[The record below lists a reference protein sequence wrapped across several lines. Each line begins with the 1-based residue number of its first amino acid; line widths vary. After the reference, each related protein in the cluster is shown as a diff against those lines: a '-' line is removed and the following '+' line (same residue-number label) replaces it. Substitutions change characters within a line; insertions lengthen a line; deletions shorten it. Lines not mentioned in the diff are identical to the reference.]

1 MKSIKIICSLILLF
15 SMQSIV
21 AQYGQGGYGQGG
33 MGQRGMGGGMG
44 QDGMGGGMGGN
55 PNMQNQQRSQPK
67 EPAIEETVKKV
78 MDRFNEQLKLDEL
91 QVIAVSNIITECIKK
106 QNAIL
111 KKEEGGNE
119 EKVNE
124 LKAISEK
131 MDLDILILLNKDQKA
146 KYKLLS
152 EDTKKQKEAY
162 SRRNR

>member
-1 MKSIKIICSLILLF
+1 MKSIKIIGSLILLF

-33 MGQRGMGGGMG
+33 YGQGGMG
-44 QDGMGGGMGGN
+44 QSGYGGN

-78 MDRFNEQLKLDEL
+78 MDRINEQLKLDEL

>member
-1 MKSIKIICSLILLF
+1 MKSIKIIGSLILLF

-33 MGQRGMGGGMG
+33 YGQGGMG
-44 QDGMGGGMGGN
+44 QSGYGGN

-78 MDRFNEQLKLDEL
+78 MDRINEQLKLDEL

-111 KKEEGGNE
+111 KKEDGGNE
-119 EKVNE
+119 EKANE

-146 KYKLLS
+146 K
-152 EDTKKQKEAY
+152 
-162 SRRNR
+162 

>member
-1 MKSIKIICSLILLF
+1 MKSIKIIGILILVF

-33 MGQRGMGGGMG
+33 YGQGGYGQRGYGQGGY
-44 QDGMGGGMGGN
+44 GGS
-55 PNMQNQQRSQPK
+55 PNMQNQQRYQPK

-78 MDRFNEQLKLDEL
+78 MDRLNGQLKLDEL
-91 QVIAVSNIITECIKK
+91 QYIAVSNIITENVKK

-111 KKEEGGNE
+111 KKEGGND

-131 MDLDILILLNKDQKA
+131 MDLDIMILLNKDQKE
-146 KYKLLS
+146 KYKLMS
-152 EDTKKQKEAY
+152 EDSKKQQEAY

>member
-15 SMQSIV
+15 SIQSLV

-131 MDLDILILLNKDQKA
+131 MDLDILILLNKNQKA

>member
-1 MKSIKIICSLILLF
+1 MKSIKIIGSLILLF

-33 MGQRGMGGGMG
+33 YGQGGYGQGGMG
-44 QDGMGGGMGGN
+44 QSGYGGN

-111 KKEEGGNE
+111 KKEDGGNE
-119 EKVNE
+119 EKANE
-124 LKAISEK
+124 LKAITEK

-146 KYKLLS
+146 KYKLMS
-152 EDTKKQKEAY
+152 EDSKKQQEAY

>member
-15 SMQSIV
+15 SMQSLV

-33 MGQRGMGGGMG
+33 YGQGGMG
-44 QDGMGGGMGGN
+44 QGGMGGGMGGN

-111 KKEEGGNE
+111 KKEDGGNE
-119 EKVNE
+119 EKANE

-131 MDLDILILLNKDQKA
+131 MDLDILILLNKDQKT
-146 KYKLLS
+146 KYKLMS
-152 EDTKKQKEAY
+152 EDSKKQQEAY

>member
-1 MKSIKIICSLILLF
+1 MKSIKIITSLILLF
-15 SMQSIV
+15 TIQSLV

-44 QDGMGGGMGGN
+44 QDGMGSGMGGN

>member
-1 MKSIKIICSLILLF
+1 MKSIKIIGSLILLF

-33 MGQRGMGGGMG
+33 YGQGGYGQGGMG
-44 QDGMGGGMGGN
+44 QGGMGGN

-78 MDRFNEQLKLDEL
+78 MDRFNEHLKLDEL

-119 EKVNE
+119 EKANE

-146 KYKLLS
+146 KYKLMS
-152 EDTKKQKEAY
+152 EDSKKQQEAY